1 MLANVL
7 GKVLKNK
14 LRGVGSG
21 GGERWGVGMFL
32 ARRVVT
38 LSPKIELDCSFHTA
52 LRMFHDPLTC
62 LCLSGS
68 WFLFL
73 CLFLFYSVPPF

>member
-1 MLANVL
+1 
-7 GKVLKNK
+7 
-14 LRGVGSG
+14 
-21 GGERWGVGMFL
+21 MFL